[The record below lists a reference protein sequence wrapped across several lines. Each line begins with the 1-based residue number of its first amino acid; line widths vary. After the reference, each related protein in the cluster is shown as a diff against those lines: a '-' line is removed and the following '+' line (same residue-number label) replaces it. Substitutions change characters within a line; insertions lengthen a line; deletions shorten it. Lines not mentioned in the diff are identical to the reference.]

1 MEQLKE
7 STQSK
12 ELGLL
17 VDNENYNSI
26 EYKEVKKTPFT
37 LIERNEE
44 VLITIGGTVASD
56 KKFKTWEEATKY
68 INKKEWELIAIT
80 AMILTE
86 KYIKLNKEV

>member
-12 ELGLL
+12 ELGLS

-26 EYKEVKKTPFT
+26 EYKEVKKTPFA
-37 LIERNEE
+37 LIKRNEE
-44 VLITIGGTVASD
+44 VLITIGGTVASE

-68 INKKEWELIAIT
+68 INKKEWELIAVT
-80 AMILTE
+80 AMILAD
-86 KYIKLNKEV
+86 KYNKLNKEV

>member
-12 ELGLL
+12 ELGLS

-37 LIERNEE
+37 LIKRNEE
-44 VLITIGGTVASD
+44 IFITIGNTVASD

-68 INKKEWELIAIT
+68 INKKRI
-80 AMILTE
+80 
-86 KYIKLNKEV
+86 

>member
-12 ELGLL
+12 ELGLS

-37 LIERNEE
+37 LIKRNEE
-44 VLITIGGTVASD
+44 VLITIGGTV
-56 KKFKTWEEATKY
+56 KFQIGRAH
-68 INKKEWELIAIT
+68 
-80 AMILTE
+80 
-86 KYIKLNKEV
+86 V